1 MGQPST
7 GAQAT
12 GWARW
17 VIAASIAVLLA
28 AAVATIVA
36 GDDDTEI
43 TRAGTSTTTAPTEQL
58 DAPSS
63 TAAPSGEAAP
73 AEQVPAPTTTA
84 AARASP
90 STSAAAAPPVPTDHA
105 APLRDR
111 TFESVSVA
119 EGSAERTFTDGA
131 TVRLQFE
138 GTATG
143 DVIRWRIDC
152 NTAGGMLTAT
162 ADRLTVQET
171 GSSAVSCGEPRDAD
185 DVWIGSFFG
194 SDPGWALDGSRLTLR
209 SGDTVITLDEVP
221 AERFG
226 A

>member
-36 GDDDTEI
+36 GDDDTGI
-43 TRAGTSTTTAPTEQL
+43 TSAGTSTTTAPTEQV

-73 AEQVPAPTTTA
+73 AEERVPAPTTTA
-84 AARASP
+84 GAPASP
-90 STSAAAAPPVPTDHA
+90 STSAAA
-105 APLRDR
+105 
-111 TFESVSVA
+111 
-119 EGSAERTFTDGA
+119 ERTFADGA

-162 ADRLTVQET
+162 TDRLTVQQIA
-171 GSSAVSCGEPRDAD
+171 SSAASCGEPRDAD

-194 SDPGWALDGSRLTLR
+194 SEPAWGLDGSRLTLR

-221 AERFG
+221 TERFG